1 MSTILAGLP
10 PDASSIV
17 LIGWAAVCGAQD
29 IGRLRVSNVL
39 TLGMLALALL
49 VLLGSGHSMLGVS
62 IGQAVLAFLL
72 AMLLTLPGYAL
83 GKLGAAD
90 AKMLMALGL
99 ASTVMVVL
107 EVFVV
112 AGLVAAGLMLLTR
125 YLDRYPWFVR
135 ATSSGLLLRLAPR
148 EGKSFPFAACMA
160 LGVITSLGSRLL
172 F

>member
-1 MSTILAGLP
+1 MSTSIAGLP
-10 PDASSIV
+10 PGAFSIV
-17 LIGWAAVCGAQD
+17 LIVWAAVCGAQD
-29 IGRLRVSNVL
+29 IGRLRVSNML
-39 TLGMLALALL
+39 TLGMLGLALL
-49 VLLGSGHSMLGVS
+49 VLLGSGQSMLGGS
-62 IGQAVLAFLL
+62 AWQAVLALLL
-72 AMLLTLPGYAL
+72 AMLLTLPGYAM

-112 AGLVAAGLMLLTR
+112 ASLVAAGLMLLTR

-135 ATSSGLLLRLAPR
+135 ITSSGLLLHLAPR
-148 EGKSFPFAACMA
+148 AGKSFPFAACMA
-160 LGVITSLGSRLL
+160 LGVLASLGGRLL